1 MKVRGRQN
9 YPDSKSI
16 AGTVLPVKYLKG
28 TFSLK
33 RFLSRDNGQETFVTD
48 PSVFQKSFSSSFS
61 KRNFNFCTR
70 QMSVRGKK
78 NTNFLGSRR
87 FRSRERVERGDSGPK
102 RFRCKQ
108 GFESAIGDRLTFGRH
123 RDRDGGAWEGRQTW
137 KSASAKKGA
146 LKVLRSITNTLRP
159 ARFSNVK
166 YF

>member
-61 KRNFNFCTR
+61 KRNFNFCSR

-78 NTNFLGSRR
+78 EHQFWGVSKISFSRESWERR
-87 FRSRERVERGDSGPK
+87 FGTEEVSLQAGIRVGDRRSTHLRPSPRPRRRRMGRPPDMEIGLCKKRRVEGSP
-102 RFRCKQ
+102 FYY
-108 GFESAIGDRLTFGRH
+108 EHLET
-123 RDRDGGAWEGRQTW
+123 GA
-137 KSASAKKGA
+137 
-146 LKVLRSITNTLRP
+146 
-159 ARFSNVK
+159 F
-166 YF
+166 

>member
-1 MKVRGRQN
+1 MSLRTALNFRILHRPESLPKYFFQQPIIRIRNCNNNISTRLIYFTGLVNWLVNLTVFYNYNTDIMKVRGRQN

-61 KRNFNFCTR
+61 KRNFNFCSR

-78 NTNFLGSRR
+78 EDQFFGVSQIS
-87 FRSRERVERGDSGPK
+87 FSRES
-102 RFRCKQ
+102 
-108 GFESAIGDRLTFGRH
+108 
-123 RDRDGGAWEGRQTW
+123 
-137 KSASAKKGA
+137 
-146 LKVLRSITNTLRP
+146 
-159 ARFSNVK
+159 
-166 YF
+166 